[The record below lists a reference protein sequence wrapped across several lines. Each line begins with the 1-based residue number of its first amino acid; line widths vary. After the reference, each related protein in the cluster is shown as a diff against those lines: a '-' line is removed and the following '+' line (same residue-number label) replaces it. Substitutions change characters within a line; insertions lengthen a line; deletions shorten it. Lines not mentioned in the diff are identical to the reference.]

1 MKGRT
6 NMKKNCKET
15 VRTPMM
21 LLNDVS
27 KLYFE
32 KVHAEEQSISKS
44 FRFILLQLANKDGI
58 SQLEI
63 SRLTHLK
70 PPTISI
76 TLNSM
81 EEAGYVERKVDA
93 RDRRQVNV
101 FLTAKGKKYNS
112 EMYALLRRTESAA
125 MAGLTEEELA
135 SFTQT
140 LEKIKA
146 NLI

>member
-1 MKGRT
+1 
-6 NMKKNCKET
+6 MKKNCKET

-32 KVHAEEQSISKS
+32 KVHAEEHTINKS
-44 FRFILLQLANKDGI
+44 FRFILYQLSNKDGI
-58 SQLEI
+58 SQLEV

-81 EEAGYVERKVDA
+81 EQAGYVERRVDSK
-93 RDRRQVNV
+93 DRRQVNV
-101 FLTAKGKKYNS
+101 FLTAKGKRYNS
-112 EMYALLRRTESAA
+112 EMCALLKRTEAVA
-125 MAGLTEEELA
+125 MSGITEEELA
-135 SFTQT
+135 SFAQV